1 MERTDQMICR
11 SFIDA
16 NFIRQ
21 YCLPDKIINL
31 DDFRF
36 YIRVKCN
43 LSLNDVEKIVNS
55 FQINSFFIAHQWTNV
70 KCVYDENESYQHLF
84 SSNLNKFQHFHRLF
98 NNQFVSYDLSNTR
111 QIEINFDPSLDLFLK
126 QFDELYP
133 QVSSMKIPT
142 GPIYEL
148 TDPDKIRIKVFARL
162 ISMPVQLKYFLA
174 DQFEWLLYITQYK
187 PANTFIRILSGSVNG

>member
-1 MERTDQMICR
+1 MICR

-55 FQINSFFIAHQWTNV
+55 FKINSFFIDHQWTNV
-70 KCVYDENESYQHLF
+70 KCVYDESESYQHLF

-133 QVSSMKIPT
+133 KVSSMKIPT
-142 GPIYEL
+142 EIYNAKSKIL
-148 TDPDKIRIKVFARL
+148 TLWPVSFQSRQFNQDDIRLRNVTRIQLGHSFSHFYNLFFYGHPGYMSPRL
-162 ISMPVQLKYFLA
+162 EPS
-174 DQFEWLLYITQYK
+174 
-187 PANTFIRILSGSVNG
+187 NS

>member
-1 MERTDQMICR
+1 VPKLKEFTLKSIISNDFEFSYLKWLLNNVNYVKKLEIYLYLYEMERTDQMICR

-142 GPIYEL
+142 GE
-148 TDPDKIRIKVFARL
+148 A
-162 ISMPVQLKYFLA
+162 IS
-174 DQFEWLLYITQYK
+174 T
-187 PANTFIRILSGSVNG
+187 